1 MKRRLSWQLKL
12 RAGVIFCCDKIKA
25 RNNELYDKKLGMFD
39 GELGGTGNNNLILF

>member
-25 RNNELYDKKLGMFD
+25 RNNELSDKKLGMFD
-39 GELGGTGNNNLILF
+39 GELGGTDNNNLKLF